1 MLNDLANR
9 QTWVFFFKG
18 AELQELT
25 LLVGAE
31 LDPGQQFPSVLLH
44 SASLWTLSL
53 IDTENITKKNKE
65 INSHEASKWSHPSHN
80 YMTN

>member
-1 MLNDLANR
+1 MLLLNSHHYKLILNYLANR
-9 QTWVFFFKG
+9 QTQLFFLKG

-31 LDPGQQFPSVLLH
+31 QQFSSFLLQ

-53 IDTENITKKNKE
+53 FDTENTTTNKE
-65 INSHEASKWSHPSHN
+65 INSHEASK
-80 YMTN
+80 